1 MPFSGPLKASSQCH
15 KQGFVCRRNPPC
27 GPFST
32 YNDSQAGANFRTS
45 WKGSG
50 HTNMLLCVSGEARIP
65 GEGSRRAG
73 PLAVHPADQTH
84 FCRPGSP
91 SAAASSTQVVSTVFC
106 AQGDP
111 ESMRTI
117 PLDQQGS
124 KNPGMP
130 WGWRKV
136 PKR

>member
-50 HTNMLLCVSGEARIP
+50 HTNMLLCVSGEVRIP
-65 GEGSRRAG
+65 GEGSRGAG
-73 PLAVHPADQTH
+73 PLAVHPLDQITSVAQGALL
-84 FCRPGSP
+84 R
-91 SAAASSTQVVSTVFC
+91 ATSTQVVSTVFC

-111 ESMRTI
+111 GSMRTV
-117 PLDQQGS
+117 PSDQQGS
-124 KNPGMP
+124 KNSGMP